1 MLRGTKLTG
10 NGCLN
15 YLCVRMETEIHTLLT
30 DLTSGNRKALAR
42 GITLVENEI
51 PGYEEILLNLKQE
64 KYVPVIGITGP
75 PGSGKSTLV
84 NSLISVLVKN
94 TSACVGVIS
103 VDPSSPL
110 HNGAILGDRLRMN
123 EHFNNKQVF
132 IRSLATRGALGG
144 LSAKAIE
151 VTELMRY
158 AGFDYIIVETA
169 GVGQSEV
176 EIAGLADVTLLVL
189 TPEAG
194 DEIQAMKSGIMEIA
208 DIFVVNKADRD
219 GADEFSKN
227 LYQTMP
233 LKGGKNTEMDVV
245 KTIATQHEG
254 IEELVEVIK
263 KHLQDKSISDTS
275 NLWAEKAYRLI
286 IRRRMAGISKE
297 KLKEEIEKELKSDPA
312 FNVYS
317 FISKY

>member
-1 MLRGTKLTG
+1 LTA

-15 YLCVRMETEIHTLLT
+15 YLCKQMNTEIQ
-30 DLTSGNRKALAR
+30 DIIKEVSAGNRQALAR
-42 GITLVENEI
+42 AITLVENEI
-51 PGYEEILLNLKQE
+51 PGYEEILLKLRQE

-94 TSACVGVIS
+94 TSNIVGVIS
-103 VDPSSPL
+103 VDPSSPI

-151 VTELMRY
+151 VTELMRC
-158 AGFDYIIVETA
+158 AGFDYILVETA

-176 EIAGLADVTLLVL
+176 EIAGLADITLLVL

-208 DIFVVNKADRD
+208 DIFVVNKADRE

-233 LKGGKNTEMDVV
+233 LKGGKTTNLEVV
-245 KTIATQHEG
+245 KTIATQNEG
-254 IEELVEVIK
+254 VEKLADVIK
-263 KHLQDKSISDTS
+263 KHLQHRSISDKS

-286 IRRRMAGISKE
+286 LRKRMADISKE
-297 KLKEEIEKELKSDPA
+297 KLKQDIEEQLKNDA
-312 FNVYS
+312 VFNIYS
-317 FISKY
+317 YINRY

>member
-1 MLRGTKLTG
+1 M
-10 NGCLN
+10 
-15 YLCVRMETEIHTLLT
+15 MPEIQDILT
-30 DLTSGNRKALAR
+30 DISKGDRKALAKA
-42 GITLVENEI
+42 ITLVENEI
-51 PGYEEILLNLKQE
+51 SGYEEILLSLKQE

-84 NSLISVLVKN
+84 NGLITVLLKQSPN
-94 TSACVGVIS
+94 GIGVIS
-103 VDPSSPL
+103 VDPSSPI

-144 LSAKAIE
+144 LSTKAIE
-151 VTELMRY
+151 ITELMRCS
-158 AGFDYIIVETA
+158 GFDYILVETA

-176 EIAGLADVTLLVL
+176 EIAGLADITLLVL

-208 DIFVVNKADRD
+208 DIFVVNKSDRD

-233 LKGGKNTEMDVV
+233 LKGGKVADIEVV
-245 KTIATQHEG
+245 KTIATQNEG
-254 IEELVEVIK
+254 VEKLVEVIN
-263 KHLQDKSISDTS
+263 KHLQHKTTSDKSK
-275 NLWAEKAYRLI
+275 LMAEKAYRLI
-286 IRRRMAGISKE
+286 LKKRMADVSKE
-297 KLKEEIEKELKSDPA
+297 KLQQELEQELKNNPG
-312 FNVYS
+312 FNIYNY
-317 FISKY
+317 IIRY

>member
-1 MLRGTKLTG
+1 M
-10 NGCLN
+10 
-15 YLCVRMETEIHTLLT
+15 
-30 DLTSGNRKALAR
+30 
-42 GITLVENEI
+42 
-51 PGYEEILLNLKQE
+51 
-64 KYVPVIGITGP
+64 
-75 PGSGKSTLV
+75 
-84 NSLISVLVKN
+84 
-94 TSACVGVIS
+94 
-103 VDPSSPL
+103 
-110 HNGAILGDRLRMN
+110 
-123 EHFNNKQVF
+123 
-132 IRSLATRGALGG
+132 
-144 LSAKAIE
+144 
-151 VTELMRY
+151 
-158 AGFDYIIVETA
+158 
-169 GVGQSEV
+169 
-176 EIAGLADVTLLVL
+176 ADVTLLVL

-254 IEELVEVIK
+254 VGKLVEIIN
-263 KHLQDKSISDTS
+263 KHLQDKTTSDKS

-286 IRRRMAGISKE
+286 LRRRMADISKE
-297 KLKEEIEKELKSDPA
+297 KLKRDIEKELKTDTV

>member
-1 MLRGTKLTG
+1 MEPETG
-10 NGCLN
+10 SILYG
-15 YLCVRMETEIHTLLT
+15 
-30 DLTSGNRKALAR
+30 DRKVLAR
-42 GITLVENEI
+42 AITLVENEVA
-51 PGYEEILLNLKQE
+51 GYEQILLNLKQE

-84 NSLISVLVKN
+84 NSLLHTLLKDPSQ
-94 TSACVGVIS
+94 SVGVIS

-151 VTELMRY
+151 VTELMRC
-158 AGFDYIIVETA
+158 AGFDYILVETA

-176 EIAGLADVTLLVL
+176 EIASLADITLLVL

-208 DIFVVNKADRD
+208 DIFVVNKSDRD

-233 LKGGKNTEMDVV
+233 FKGGKNSDIDVV
-245 KTIATQHEG
+245 KTIASQNEG
-254 IEELVEVIK
+254 VEKLVEIIN
-263 KHLQDKSISDTS
+263 KHLNHKTILDKSE
-275 NLWAEKAYRLI
+275 LWAEKAYRLI
-286 IRRRMAGISKE
+286 IKKRMHDISKQ
-297 KLKEEIEKELKSDPA
+297 KLKEEIGEELKKNDG
-312 FNVYS
+312 FNIYG

>member
-1 MLRGTKLTG
+1 MG
-10 NGCLN
+10 
-15 YLCVRMETEIHTLLT
+15 TEIEDIIT
-30 DLTSGNRKALAR
+30 DIHKADRKALAR
-42 GITLVENEI
+42 AITLVENEI
-51 PGYEEILLNLKQE
+51 PGYEQILLSLKQE

-84 NSLISVLVKN
+84 NSLIHALLKKSIQ
-94 TSACVGVIS
+94 SIGIIS

-110 HNGAILGDRLRMN
+110 HRGAILGDRLRMN

-151 VTELMRY
+151 ISELMRCS
-158 AGFDYIIVETA
+158 GFDYILVETA

-176 EIAGLADVTLLVL
+176 EIASLADITLLVL

-208 DIFVVNKADRD
+208 DIFVVNKSDRD

-233 LKGGKNTEMDVV
+233 LKGGKNTDVEV
-245 KTIATQHEG
+245 IKTIATENEG
-254 IEELVEVIK
+254 VEKLVESIN
-263 KHLQDKSISDTS
+263 KHLLHKSISDK
-275 NLWAEKAYRLI
+275 NELWAEKAYRLI
-286 IRRRMAGISKE
+286 LKRRMEDISKE
-297 KLKEEIEKELKSDPA
+297 KLKQDIEKELKNNPS
-312 FNVYS
+312 FNIYS
-317 FISKY
+317 FINKY

>member
-1 MLRGTKLTG
+1 
-10 NGCLN
+10 
-15 YLCVRMETEIHTLLT
+15 METEIEHIIT
-30 DLTSGNRKALAR
+30 DIQKGDRKALAR
-42 GITLVENEI
+42 AITLVENEI
-51 PGYEEILLNLKQE
+51 PGYEQILLNLKQQ
-64 KYVPVIGITGP
+64 KHVPVIGITGP

-84 NSLISVLVKN
+84 NSLIHVLLKK
-94 TSACVGVIS
+94 SAQSIGIIS

-123 EHFNNKQVF
+123 EHFNNKHVF

-144 LSAKAIE
+144 LSTKAIE
-151 VTELMRY
+151 ISELMRY
-158 AGFDYIIVETA
+158 AGFDYILVETA

-176 EIAGLADVTLLVL
+176 EIAALADVTLLVL

-233 LKGGKNTEMDVV
+233 LKGGKNSDIEVV

-254 IEELVEVIK
+254 VEKLVEVILH
-263 KHLQDKSISDTS
+263 HLEHKSISEK
-275 NLWAEKAYRLI
+275 NELWAEKAYRLI
-286 IRRRMAGISKE
+286 LKKRMEDISKE
-297 KLKEEIEKELKSDPA
+297 KLKRDIEKEMKNNLA
-312 FNVYS
+312 FNIYG

>member
-1 MLRGTKLTG
+1 MK
-10 NGCLN
+10 
-15 YLCVRMETEIHTLLT
+15 TEIP
-30 DLTSGNRKALAR
+30 DIIADVSKGDRKALAR
-42 GITLVENEI
+42 AITLVENEI
-51 PGYEEILLNLKQE
+51 RGYEEILLSLKQD

-84 NSLISVLVKN
+84 NSLISVLLQK
-94 TSACVGVIS
+94 SPHGIGVLS

-151 VTELMRY
+151 ISELMRCS
-158 AGFDYIIVETA
+158 GFDYILIETA

-176 EIAGLADVTLLVL
+176 EIASLADVTLLVL

-208 DIFVVNKADRD
+208 DIFVVNKSDRD
-219 GADEFSKN
+219 GSDEFSKN

-233 LKGGKNTEMDVV
+233 LKGGKNTNIDVV

-254 IEELVEVIK
+254 VEKLVEIIN
-263 KHLQDKSISDTS
+263 KHLQHKTVSDKSK
-275 NLWAEKAYRLI
+275 LWAEKAYWLI
-286 IRRRMAGISKE
+286 LRKRMAGISKE
-297 KLKEEIEKELKSDPA
+297 KLNQEIEEELKNNPA
-312 FNVYS
+312 FNIYS
-317 FISKY
+317 YISRY

>member
-1 MLRGTKLTG
+1 MKAVIEDILSDIIKGD
-10 NGCLN
+10 
-15 YLCVRMETEIHTLLT
+15 M
-30 DLTSGNRKALAR
+30 KALAR
-42 GITLVENEI
+42 AITLVENEI
-51 PGYEEILLNLKQE
+51 PGYEEILLNIKQE
-64 KYVPVIGITGP
+64 KYIPVIGITGP

-84 NSLISVLVKN
+84 NGLISVLLRKSSN
-94 TSACVGVIS
+94 RIGVIS
-103 VDPSSPL
+103 VDPSSPV
-110 HNGAILGDRLRMN
+110 HNGAILGDRVRMN

-151 VTELMRY
+151 IIELMRF
-158 AGFDYIIVETA
+158 AGFNYIVVETA

-176 EIAGLADVTLLVL
+176 EIAALADVTLLVL

-233 LKGGKNTEMDVV
+233 LKGGKNTDIEIV
-245 KTIATQHEG
+245 KTIATQNEG
-254 IEELVEVIK
+254 VEKLVEFIE
-263 KHLQDKSISDTS
+263 KHLQLKSTSDKSK
-275 NLWAEKAYRLI
+275 LWAEKAYRLI
-286 IRRRMAGISKE
+286 LKKRMTDMSKE
-297 KLKEEIEKELKSDPA
+297 KLKKEIEEELKNNHS

>member
-1 MLRGTKLTG
+1 MTS
-10 NGCLN
+10 
-15 YLCVRMETEIHTLLT
+15 EIQSILANIMKG
-30 DLTSGNRKALAR
+30 DRKTLAR
-42 GITLVENEI
+42 AITLVENEI
-51 PGYEEILLNLKQE
+51 PGYEEILLSLKQVN
-64 KYVPVIGITGP
+64 YVPVIGITGP

-84 NSLISVLVKN
+84 NSLISVLLK
-94 TSACVGVIS
+94 TSVQGIGVIS
-103 VDPSSPL
+103 VDPSSPI

-123 EHFNNKQVF
+123 EHFNNEKVF

-151 VTELMRY
+151 ITELMRC
-158 AGFDYIIVETA
+158 AGFDYILVETA

-176 EIAGLADVTLLVL
+176 EIASLADVTLLVL

-233 LKGGKNTEMDVV
+233 LKGGKNTTVAGAQNFV
-245 KTIATQHEG
+245 PVLKTIATQHEG
-254 IEELVEVIK
+254 MEQLAEAINKQLHRK
-263 KHLQDKSISDTS
+263 TTSDKSE
-275 NLWAEKAYRLI
+275 LWAEKAYRLI
-286 IRRRMAGISKE
+286 LKKRMADVDKG
-297 KLKEEIEKELKSDPA
+297 KLKEEIEGELKRNEI
-312 FNVYS
+312 FNVYG

>member
-1 MLRGTKLTG
+1 MA
-10 NGCLN
+10 
-15 YLCVRMETEIHTLLT
+15 TEIR
-30 DLTSGNRKALAR
+30 DIIAKIANGDRKALAR
-42 GITLVENEI
+42 AITIVENEI
-51 PGYEEILLNLKQE
+51 PGYEEILSTLRQD
-64 KYVPVIGITGP
+64 KYVPLVGITGP

-84 NSLISVLVKN
+84 NSLISVLSKKPSN
-94 TSACVGVIS
+94 RIGVIS
-103 VDPSSPL
+103 VDPSSPI

-151 VTELMRY
+151 VTELMRC
-158 AGFDYIIVETA
+158 AGFDYILVETA

-219 GADEFSKN
+219 GADEFSKS

-233 LKGGKNTEMDVV
+233 LKGGKTSDIEVI
-245 KTIATQHEG
+245 KTIATQNEG
-254 IEELVEVIK
+254 IEKLVELID
-263 KHLQDKSISDTS
+263 KHIQHRSESDAS
-275 NLWAEKAYRLI
+275 ELLAEKAYRLI
-286 IRRRMAGISKE
+286 LKKRMAGINKGSL
-297 KLKEEIEKELKSDPA
+297 KLEIEKELK
-312 FNVYS
+312 N
-317 FISKY
+317 

>member
-1 MLRGTKLTG
+1 MTAALQGIITDVTKG
-10 NGCLN
+10 
-15 YLCVRMETEIHTLLT
+15 
-30 DLTSGNRKALAR
+30 DRKALAR
-42 GITLVENEI
+42 AITLVENEI
-51 PGYEEILLNLKQE
+51 PGYEEILLSLHPPTPFMGQRG
-64 KYVPVIGITGP
+64 YVPVIGITGP

-84 NSLISVLVKN
+84 NSLIHVFLKKPG
-94 TSACVGVIS
+94 ACIGVIS
-103 VDPSSPL
+103 IDPSSPI

-123 EHFNNKQVF
+123 EHFNNEQVF

-151 VTELMRY
+151 ITELMRG
-158 AGFDYIIVETA
+158 AGFDYILIETA

-176 EIAGLADVTLLVL
+176 EIAGLADVTLVVL

-233 LKGGKNTEMDVV
+233 LKGGKNTDIDVI
-245 KTIATQHEG
+245 KTIATQNEG
-254 IEELVEVIK
+254 VEKLVEAIS
-263 KHLQDKSISDTS
+263 KHLQLKTFSDKSK
-275 NLWAEKAYRLI
+275 LWVEKAYRLI
-286 IRRRMAGISKE
+286 LKKRMADVSKE
-297 KLKEEIEKELKSDPA
+297 KLNHEIEKELKSNPA
-312 FNVYS
+312 FNIYS
-317 FISKY
+317 FISRY

>member
-1 MLRGTKLTG
+1 MQG
-10 NGCLN
+10 
-15 YLCVRMETEIHTLLT
+15 
-30 DLTSGNRKALAR
+30 DRKALAR
-42 GITLVENEI
+42 AITLVENEL
-51 PGYEEILLNLKQE
+51 PGYEQILLKLKQVN
-64 KYVPVIGITGP
+64 YVPVIGITGP

-84 NSLISVLVKN
+84 NSLIHTLLGK
-94 TSACVGVIS
+94 SAKSIGVIS
-103 VDPSSPL
+103 VDPSSPV

-123 EHFNNKQVF
+123 EHFNNAQVF

-151 VTELMRY
+151 ITELMRC
-158 AGFDYIIVETA
+158 AGFDYILVETA

-176 EIAGLADVTLLVL
+176 EIAALADVTLLVL

-233 LKGGKNTEMDVV
+233 FKGGKNSDIEVV
-245 KTIATQHEG
+245 KTIASQNEG
-254 IEELVEVIK
+254 IESLVESIN
-263 KHLQDKSISDTS
+263 KHLQYTTTSDK
-275 NLWAEKAYRLI
+275 NELWAEKAYRLI
-286 IRRRMAGISKE
+286 LKKRMENISKE
-297 KLKEEIEKELKSDPA
+297 KLKQEIEKELKSNPA
-312 FNVYS
+312 FNIYS
-317 FISKY
+317 FIGKY

>member
-1 MLRGTKLTG
+1 MT
-10 NGCLN
+10 
-15 YLCVRMETEIHTLLT
+15 TEIQEIIKGLT
-30 DLTSGNRKALAR
+30 NGDRKVLAR
-42 GITLVENEI
+42 AITIVENDLE
-51 PGYEEILLNLKQE
+51 GSEEILSGCKQE
-64 KYVPVIGITGP
+64 KYVPIIGITGP

-84 NSLISVLVKN
+84 NSLIKN
-94 TSACVGVIS
+94 LTTNPLNRIGVIS
-103 VDPSSPL
+103 VDPSSAL

-132 IRSLATRGALGG
+132 IRSLATRGELGG
-144 LSAKAIE
+144 LSARAIE
-151 VTELMRY
+151 ITELTRC

-176 EIAGLADVTLLVL
+176 EIAGLADITLLVL

-233 LKGGKNTEMDVV
+233 LKGGKNKDIEIV
-245 KTIATQHEG
+245 KTIATNNEG
-254 IEELVEVIK
+254 VDKLVDIIT
-263 KHLQDKSISDTS
+263 KHLSKKTISDKSKLLS
-275 NLWAEKAYRLI
+275 EKTYRLI
-286 IRRRMAGISKE
+286 LKNRMKDVSKE
-297 KLKEEIEKELKSDPA
+297 KLKDEIEERLKIDET
-312 FNVYS
+312 FNIYDFV
-317 FISKY
+317 KNKK

>member
-1 MLRGTKLTG
+1 MGTESLGILSDINKG
-10 NGCLN
+10 
-15 YLCVRMETEIHTLLT
+15 
-30 DLTSGNRKALAR
+30 DRKALAR
-42 GITLVENEI
+42 AITLVENEI
-51 PGYEEILLNLKQE
+51 QGYEEILTNLRQE

-84 NSLISVLVKN
+84 NSLISVLLQKSMN
-94 TSACVGVIS
+94 GIGVIS
-103 VDPSSPL
+103 VDPSSPI

-151 VTELMRY
+151 VTELMRCS
-158 AGFDYIIVETA
+158 GFDYILVETA

-219 GADEFSKN
+219 GAEEFSKN

-233 LKGGKNTEMDVV
+233 LKGGKNSDIEVV
-245 KTIATQHEG
+245 KTIATQNKG
-254 IEELVEVIK
+254 VEELVEFIN
-263 KHLQDKSISDTS
+263 KHLSHRTVSDRS
-275 NLWAEKAYRLI
+275 KLWAEKVYRLI
-286 IRRRMAGISKE
+286 LKKRMRDIDKQR
-297 KLKEEIEKELKSDPA
+297 LRNEIEWELKNDRV

>member
-1 MLRGTKLTG
+1 MG
-10 NGCLN
+10 
-15 YLCVRMETEIHTLLT
+15 TEIADITQG
-30 DLTSGNRKALAR
+30 DRKALAR
-42 GITLVENEI
+42 AITLVENEVA
-51 PGYEEILLNLKQE
+51 GYEQILLNLKQE

-84 NSLISVLVKN
+84 NSLIHTLLKKAEQSI
-94 TSACVGVIS
+94 GVIS
-103 VDPSSPL
+103 IDPSSPI

-151 VTELMRY
+151 ITEVMRC
-158 AGFDYIIVETA
+158 AGFDYILVETA

-176 EIAGLADVTLLVL
+176 EIASLADVTLLVL

-233 LKGGKNTEMDVV
+233 FKGGKNSDIDIV
-245 KTIATQHEG
+245 KTIASQNEG
-254 IEELVEVIK
+254 VDKLVEAIN
-263 KHLQDKSISDTS
+263 KHLQHKTISDKTE
-275 NLWAEKAYRLI
+275 LWAEKAYRLI
-286 IRRRMAGISKE
+286 LKKRMQDISKE
-297 KLKEEIEKELKSDPA
+297 KLKEDIWKELKRNDS
-312 FNVYS
+312 FNIYS

>member
-1 MLRGTKLTG
+1 MG
-10 NGCLN
+10 
-15 YLCVRMETEIHTLLT
+15 TEIDDILT
-30 DLTSGNRKALAR
+30 NIKQGDRKALAR
-42 GITLVENEI
+42 AITLVENEI
-51 PGYEEILLNLKQE
+51 PGYEQILLSLKQE

-84 NSLISVLVKN
+84 NSLIHILLQK
-94 TSACVGVIS
+94 SAQSIGIIS
-103 VDPSSPL
+103 IDPSSPL

-123 EHFNNKQVF
+123 EHFTNKQVF

-151 VTELMRY
+151 ITELMRS
-158 AGFDYIIVETA
+158 AGFDYILVETA

-176 EIAGLADVTLLVL
+176 EIASLADITLLVL

-233 LKGGKNTEMDVV
+233 LKGGKNTDIELV
-245 KTIATQHEG
+245 KTIATQNEG
-254 IEELVEVIK
+254 VEKLVEVIMH
-263 KHLQDKSISDTS
+263 HLKQKSISDK
-275 NLWAEKAYRLI
+275 NELWAEKAYRLI
-286 IRRRMAGISKE
+286 LKKRMEDISKD
-297 KLKEEIEKELKSDPA
+297 KLKMSLEKESKNNPD
-312 FNVYS
+312 FNIYS
-317 FISKY
+317 FVSKY

>member
-1 MLRGTKLTG
+1 MG
-10 NGCLN
+10 
-15 YLCVRMETEIHTLLT
+15 TEITGIIA
-30 DLTSGNRKALAR
+30 DISNGDRKALAR
-42 GITLVENEI
+42 AITLVENEI
-51 PGYEEILLNLKQE
+51 SGYEEILLSLKQE

-84 NSLISVLVKN
+84 NSLISVLLKK
-94 TSACVGVIS
+94 SSVGIGIIS

-151 VTELMRY
+151 ITELMRCS
-158 AGFDYIIVETA
+158 GFDYILIETA
-169 GVGQSEV
+169 GVGQTEV
-176 EIAGLADVTLLVL
+176 EIAGLADITLVVL

-227 LYQTMP
+227 LYQTIP
-233 LKGGKNTEMDVV
+233 LKGGKNTDIEVV
-245 KTIATQHEG
+245 KTIATQNDGVEK
-254 IEELVEVIK
+254 LVEVIN
-263 KHLQDKSISDTS
+263 KHLQHKTTFDKSK
-275 NLWAEKAYRLI
+275 LMAEKAYRLI
-286 IRRRMAGISKE
+286 LKKRMADVSKE
-297 KLKEEIEKELKSDPA
+297 KLQHELEQELKNNPG
-312 FNVYS
+312 FNIYS
-317 FISKY
+317 CISRY